1 MVNGPADDEGL
12 PGRNPQMRPKGMQ
25 MRKLYQFVS
34 GFFENLSTFFLV
46 CILITVIL
54 QVFFRY
60 VARIVVPWTEE
71 FARYLCIWMVFMGA
85 VAAIAKEAHICVTFI
100 IDRIPEKIRNGF
112 DLLSYGIV
120 FLFNLIIFFGSIEL
134 MKLNWGQEA
143 VTFPISVGV
152 LYLAIAVSSF
162 FVMLFLA
169 VLASR
174 KIRNIISG
182 FETAGNSR
190 PDS

>member
-1 MVNGPADDEGL
+1 
-12 PGRNPQMRPKGMQ
+12 MR
-25 MRKLYQFVS
+25 RLYQIVS

-85 VAAIAKEAHICVTFI
+85 VAAVAKEAHIRVTFI

-112 DLLSYGIV
+112 ELFAYGVV
-120 FLFNLIIFFGSIEL
+120 FLFNWIVFFGSLEL
-134 MKLNWGQEA
+134 MKLNWAQEA

-162 FVMLFLA
+162 FVMVFL
-169 VLASR
+169 VGLTFR
-174 KIRNIISG
+174 RIRNFVSG
-182 FETAGNSR
+182 SETSDTSGPEA
-190 PDS
+190 